1 METPIAPPKL
11 SASAEV
17 RSIAVCKSTVCPRIL
32 FEVRTIQSLGT
43 RRFNSPVTEV
53 SAPSLGYHS
62 GVSTPAK
69 APRQLTS
76 FGSLDPALKRDSR
89 LKFESRI
96 TFLALAAGCPAV
108 LLCAFLLWFDNYST
122 RVQWTADLLLTLLW
136 LGIAFNLKARIVR
149 PLQTL
154 SNILAAIREGDYS
167 IRGRRATSGDAL
179 GEVMLEVNDL
189 GQTLRDQR
197 LGALEATALLRTVMG
212 EIDVAVFSFD
222 GQQRLRLVNRA
233 GEKLLAQPAMRLLGR
248 TSAELGLAICLD
260 PPEDSPHTMQMVFPG
275 GVGRWDIRRSTFRE
289 GGAQHR
295 LLVLTDL
302 SQTLREEERTAWQR
316 LLRVLG
322 HELNNSLAPI
332 KSVAGSLADL
342 LDREPRPADW
352 DEDMQHGLEVIS
364 SRAESLARF
373 VESYSR
379 LARLPQP
386 RFEPINI
393 GALLRRVASLETRSP
408 VTVVAGPELTVQGD
422 SVQLEQLLIN
432 LVRNAVDASME
443 SYSDNSNVVEVS
455 WTQNNGKVEVWV
467 RDQGLGLANTANLF
481 VPFFTTKVD
490 GSGIGLV
497 LSRQI
502 AEAHGGTLT
511 LENRPNMRGCE
522 ALLRLPL

>member
-1 METPIAPPKL
+1 
-11 SASAEV
+11 
-17 RSIAVCKSTVCPRIL
+17 
-32 FEVRTIQSLGT
+32 
-43 RRFNSPVTEV
+43 
-53 SAPSLGYHS
+53 
-62 GVSTPAK
+62 VSTPARLPK
-69 APRQLTS
+69 HATI
-76 FGSLDPALKRDSR
+76 FTSLDPAFKRGDR
-89 LKFESRI
+89 LRFERRI
-96 TFLALAAGCPAV
+96 TLLALAAGFPAV
-108 LLCAFLLWFDNYST
+108 TLCGFLLWYDSYST
-122 RVQWTADLLLTLLW
+122 RLQWTADLLLVLLW

-167 IRGRRATSGDAL
+167 IRGRRAVSGDAL

-197 LGALEATALLRTVMG
+197 LGALEATALLRAVMG
-212 EIDVAVFSFD
+212 EIDVAVFAFD
-222 GQQRLRLVNRA
+222 GKERLRLVNRA

-248 TSAELGLAICLD
+248 TSDELGLAVCLNR
-260 PPEDSPHTMQMVFPG
+260 PEGGAQTMQMVFPG

-289 GGAQHR
+289 GGAQHQ

-342 LDREPRPADW
+342 LDRQPRPADW
-352 DEDMQHGLEVIS
+352 GDDMQRGLEVIS
-364 SRAESLARF
+364 SRADSLARF
-373 VESYSR
+373 VESYSK

-386 RFEPINI
+386 RFEPVNI
-393 GALLRRVASLETRSP
+393 GDVLARVASLETRQP
-408 VTVVAGPELTVQGD
+408 VRIINGPRLIISGD

-443 SYSDNSNVVEVS
+443 ASSASGAAVEVS
-455 WTQNNGKVEVWV
+455 WAQSDGQIEVWI
-467 RDQGLGLANTANLF
+467 RDEGPGLASTANLF

-511 LENRPNMRGCE
+511 LENRAGLRGCE
-522 ALLRLPL
+522 AVLRLPL